1 MKQYFSVW
9 TTMKTQPDV
18 SGKRRIWRPF
28 LGGAPPG
35 RAISREL
42 IFVPRSPRVDTGH
55 EDWVM
60 KQSHG
65 VNKFSLRSF
74 ITASD
79 CINYV
84 WKYCF
89 KLYFSLSTFT
99 FTLKTASLE
108 Q

>member
-1 MKQYFSVW
+1 M
-9 TTMKTQPDV
+9 V
-18 SGKRRIWRPF
+18 SDEF
-28 LGGAPPG
+28 GALFPAGRSGRQPG

-42 IFVPRSPRVDTGH
+42 IFLPRSPRVDTGH

-60 KQSHG
+60 KQSHE
-65 VNKFSLRSF
+65 VDKFSLRSF
-74 ITASD
+74 ITVSD

-89 KLYFSLSTFT
+89 KLYFSLSIFT
-99 FTLKTASLE
+99 FILKTASLE